1 MPKAI
6 HTASSSFTKNRL
18 ADLSVISS
26 RSPENGKAGDTLAE
40 KSQILIVE
48 DDLDLSEMLNAYFRV
63 QGYNILTAAWGEDA
77 IKMSQEHTLDLVV
90 LDIRLPDIDGYE
102 VCRRLRTNRR
112 TQDVP
117 VIFLTEKRDRV
128 DKLAGLELGVV
139 DYITKPFDIQEL
151 RLRVRNSLRRAD
163 QQTLV
168 NPVTNLPEGMLA
180 DERLGELLQG
190 SSSWAL
196 LYVGIQGLDT
206 FRDLYGFVASDD
218 VLRGVTLM
226 MNNAIRELGSESD
239 TIGHLSPYTFVIAT
253 DNEHLAAIRER
264 IEGRVKRSM
273 ELFHPSKDPDEAR
286 QAMNN
291 SRLQL
296 VTGQLTSA
304 DGNFEDVPSLKTA
317 LENGAKVQE

>member
-1 MPKAI
+1 M
-6 HTASSSFTKNRL
+6 S
-18 ADLSVISS
+18 D
-26 RSPENGKAGDTLAE
+26 

-48 DDLDLSEMLNAYFRV
+48 DDLDLSDMLNAYFRV
-63 QGYNILTAAWGEDA
+63 QGYEVLTAAWGEEA
-77 IKMSQEHTLDLVV
+77 VKMSTDHTPDLVV

-163 QQTLV
+163 QESLV
-168 NPVTNLPEGMLA
+168 NPVTNLPEGKLV
-180 DERLGELLQG
+180 DERLIDMLQG
-190 SSSWAL
+190 NAHWAL
-196 LYVGIQGLDT
+196 MYIGIQGLDA
-206 FRDLYGFVASDD
+206 FRDMYGFVASDD

-226 MNNAIRELGSESD
+226 MNNAIRELGNETD
-239 TIGHLSPYTFVIAT
+239 TISHLASYTFVIVT
-253 DNEHLAAIRER
+253 DTEHIAAIRER

-273 ELFHPSKDPDEAR
+273 ELFHPSKDSELTGEPFV
-286 QAMNN
+286 N
-291 SRLQL
+291 RLQL
-296 VTGQLTSA
+296 VIGQLSAA
-304 DGNFEDVPSLKTA
+304 DGTFDDVDALKTG
-317 LENGAKVQE
+317 LLNHTKVTE